1 MAIEINKSTT
11 RVEPPMITIRGARV
25 DDNGDVGNS
34 TDSVRTVQDVV
45 QEDNT
50 VRNREEWVFY
60 DDVTVTLTPDSK
72 FDSNVYSN
80 RSVTDFV
87 GKTRPDT
94 DDVNLK
100 ADTYYTVNGKDPSR
114 TKANL
119 YTGHFVIKRN
129 LSGTDNIVLKTKTY
143 VQGQES
149 KTRKIDF
156 RIIRKRPNLV

>member
-1 MAIEINKSTT
+1 MAININKSTT
-11 RVEPPMITIRGARV
+11 RVEPPVITIRGARV
-25 DDNGDVGNS
+25 DEDGEVAHS
-34 TDSVRTVQDVV
+34 TDYVRTVQDVV
-45 QEDNT
+45 AEDLT
-50 VRNREEWVFY
+50 VRNKEEWVFY
-60 DDVTVTLTPDSK
+60 DDITVTLTPDSK

-87 GKTRPDT
+87 GKTRSDI

-100 ADTYYTVNGKDPSR
+100 SDTYYTVNGKDPSR

-129 LSGTDNIVLKTKTY
+129 LSGTDNIILKTKTY

-149 KTRKIDF
+149 KTRKIEL
-156 RIIRKRPNLV
+156 RIIRRRPNQV